1 MACRDEI
8 GRCGGL
14 YELDDGDC
22 AWWWHGAGGY
32 VHFGSCGGEV
42 RLEVQARLRVGCVEE
57 VVLIGSILL
66 LLLPHVCPIAS
77 LREMSSAGLVE

>member
-1 MACRDEI
+1 MCRDEI
-8 GRCGGL
+8 GRCDGL

-22 AWWWHGAGGY
+22 AWCGHGAGGY

-42 RLEVQARLRVGCVEE
+42 RLEVQACLRVGCVGE

-77 LREMSSAGLVE
+77 LRKMSSARLVE